1 MTLWR
6 RLTGLTRPAVD
17 ENRWV
22 VLDVETSG
30 LDPERDELLCVV
42 ALGMQRVDGLWTLVP
57 GDSIELVLKPQQ
69 AQALED
75 NILLHGLGLGAQ
87 SRGLHPAQAIDA
99 LRQWVGASPV
109 LAFHA
114 GFDRSFLRQTCRRAG
129 LTALA
134 WRWLDL
140 ADVLP
145 VVMDRPATLSL
156 DQWMSLLQVSCPR
169 RHEAAADVWAT
180 AQLWLKASRNM
191 PGHEHM
197 QWCDWQACARQVRW
211 VGAGRAL

>member
-1 MTLWR
+1 MTLWQ
-6 RLTGLTRPAVD
+6 RLTGFSRPSVD
-17 ENRWV
+17 EHRWV

-30 LDPERDELLCVV
+30 LDPQRDELLCVV
-42 ALGMQRVDGLWTLVP
+42 ALGMQRVNGVWTLVP
-57 GDSIELVLKPQQ
+57 SDSIELVLQPQQ
-69 AQALED
+69 VRAHED
-75 NILLHGLGLGAQ
+75 NVLLHGVGLGAQ
-87 SRGLHPAQAIDA
+87 SRGLQPAQAIDA

-114 GFDRSFLRQTCRRAG
+114 GFDRSFLRQACRRAG
-129 LTALA
+129 LAALP
-134 WRWLDL
+134 WCWLDL

-145 VVMDRPATLSL
+145 VVMGQPATLSL
-156 DQWMSLLQVSCPR
+156 DQWMSLMQVSCPR

-197 QWCDWQACARQVRW
+197 EWRDWQACARQVRW
-211 VGAGRAL
+211 LGSVRNL